1 MNVKKINKTPSKIIG
16 NTKSLRFVMTKKNY
30 QILFGGIFTLLLG
43 YMLMSGGGNPDPAV
57 FDESIFSFQRITLA
71 PIVVL
76 VGYGIIGYSI
86 MYKPKSTEN

>member
-1 MNVKKINKTPSKIIG
+1 MNIKKINKTPSKFAASPE
-16 NTKSLRFVMTKKNY
+16 SLRYVMTKKNY
-30 QILFGGIFTLLLG
+30 QILIAGIFTLLSG
-43 YMLMSGGGNPDPAV
+43 YALMSGGGNPDPAV

-76 VGYGIIGYSI
+76 VGYVLIGFSI